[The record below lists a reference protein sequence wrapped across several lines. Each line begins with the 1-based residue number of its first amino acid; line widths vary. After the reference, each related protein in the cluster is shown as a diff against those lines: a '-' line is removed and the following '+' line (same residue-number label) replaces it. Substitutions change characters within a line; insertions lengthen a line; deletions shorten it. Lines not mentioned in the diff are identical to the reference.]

1 MTDTEHG
8 ELKIPLCNRKRK
20 TAHQRN
26 VVLYLGKEPFSETRE
41 PCFNLQRNRLKQL
54 LTLLLDVNI
63 QNISEKR
70 GLFGSPG
77 ETDA

>member
-1 MTDTEHG
+1 M
-8 ELKIPLCNRKRK
+8 
-20 TAHQRN
+20 
-26 VVLYLGKEPFSETRE
+26 
-41 PCFNLQRNRLKQL
+41 LQSSKNRLKQL
-54 LTLLLDVNI
+54 LALLLDVNI